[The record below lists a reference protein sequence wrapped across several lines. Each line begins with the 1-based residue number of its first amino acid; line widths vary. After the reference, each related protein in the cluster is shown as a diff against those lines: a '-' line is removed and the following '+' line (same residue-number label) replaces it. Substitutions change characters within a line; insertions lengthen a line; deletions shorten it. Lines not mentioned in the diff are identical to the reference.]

1 MNEQKMDQPLSPIEI
16 EAIVEVIKQ
25 GSPEPFRQLVN
36 HFQRRLHVYC
46 YHMLNDRE
54 EAEDAVQDI
63 FLRSFRQI
71 DSYKPTVSFSAWLYK
86 IAYRHCLSRIKLRKG
101 HFRLLDYLM
110 MNEPIPKEETM
121 GFDSKDRIAELLK
134 PLTLE
139 ERHLLLMRAVEERG
153 YAEIAEIMKAKPV
166 SLRKKYERLIKKIS
180 KQTTRKEL
188 SNDTELYSAKS

>member
-1 MNEQKMDQPLSPIEI
+1 MNEQKMDQTLSPIEI

-46 YHMLNDRE
+46 HHMLNDRE

-63 FLRSFRQI
+63 FLISFRQI

-86 IAYRHCLSRIKLRKG
+86 IAYRHCLNRIKLRKG
-101 HFRLLDYLM
+101 RFRLMDYLM
-110 MNEPIPKEETM
+110 NETIPKVETM
-121 GFDSKDRIAELLK
+121 GVDSKGRIAELLK

-153 YAEIAEIMKAKPV
+153 YAEIAVIMKAKPV

-188 SNDTELYSAKS
+188 SNDTELYSAKN